1 MHQNSSQNHNSKLH
15 MHKHIT
21 SAPNNHVSRQP
32 HTQNAKPT
40 VNAPKSVLVDPS
52 DLSKL
57 DNMLLNVE
65 PGMIIYV
72 PQNGVVHNMF
82 LYAKGKNMIF
92 YRGQNYFVH
101 LIGEFYGNMVVQKGI
116 DDVLKISTV
125 VHNKKM
131 FVNVNTLNRCLK
143 LGENVPF
150 QLCINIYEKFVFDK
164 KEFES
169 LVGYFCDSDVPLDL
183 CDKNCAIE
191 LHHFTLL
198 YQQLAIIIRSNM
210 LPKPKNTQFFDFV
223 DLKVMFQL
231 ATNQVEFNINYVI
244 LINMIMAFEV
254 EYMPYGLLLTS
265 LFELYHIAMPRVL
278 AERIEYCDISSL
290 VKHQVSLS
298 DCKPLTVT
306 PVCITPDVIFIG
318 SKQGDNRANAE
329 FDKLKE
335 EVNNLK
341 EINLFIMARLDQLEN
356 KSKEDSTVG
365 NVEGINEKMDRLFN
379 EDMVNEMA
387 EKSDKLVVDDTGKTE
402 AVVLPSL
409 NDLANDLGFVDVDG
423 PEKA

>member
-1 MHQNSSQNHNSKLH
+1 MHQTSSQNHNSKLH

-21 SAPNNHVSRQP
+21 SAPNNQVSR
-32 HTQNAKPT
+32 HTHTPNAKPT

-52 DLSKL
+52 NLSKL
-57 DNMLLNVE
+57 DNMLLNVQ
-65 PGMIIYV
+65 PGMMVYV

-82 LYAKGKNMIF
+82 LSAKWENMIF

-125 VHNKKM
+125 VHNKNM
-131 FVNVNTLNRCLK
+131 LVDINTLNRCLK
-143 LGENVPF
+143 LGDQVPF
-150 QLCINIYEKFVFDK
+150 QPCINIYEKFVFDK
-164 KEFES
+164 KEFEL
-169 LVGYFCDSDVPLDL
+169 LVSYFCDADVPVNL

-191 LHHFTLL
+191 FHHFTPL
-198 YQQLAIIIRSNM
+198 YQQLAIIIRSNL
-210 LPKPKNTQFFDFV
+210 LPKPKNTQFFDYV

-231 ATNQVEFNINYVI
+231 VTNQIEFNINYVI

-278 AERIEYCDISSL
+278 AERIEYCNISTL
-290 VKHQVSLS
+290 VKHQVSLN
-298 DCKPLTVT
+298 DCKPLDVT
-306 PVCITPDVIFIG
+306 PVCITPDVMIIG
-318 SKQGDNRANAE
+318 SKQGTNKAKDE
-329 FDKLKE
+329 LDKIKE

-365 NVEGINEKMDRLFN
+365 KEEGIDDKIDRLFN
-379 EDMVNEMA
+379 EEMVTEMA
-387 EKSDKLVVDDTGKTE
+387 GNGNSEKVE
-402 AVVLPSL
+402 LPSL
-409 NDLANDLGFVDVDG
+409 NDLADDLGFVAVEE